1 MDTNIKNAVSL
12 AARALLSLLFLLSGY
27 QKLTG
32 FSGTAQFMASQGMPM
47 AEVLLVGAIAVELG
61 GGLMLLAGWKA
72 RWAAAAM
79 ALFTIPATL
88 IFHAF
93 WAADAA
99 QAQNQF
105 IHFMKNVSIIGGMLM
120 VVAMGPGG
128 WSIDRRRGNA

>member
-1 MDTNIKNAVSL
+1 MNTNFQNAVAL
-12 AARALLSLLFLLSGY
+12 TGRALLALLFILSGY

-32 FSGTAQFMASQGMPM
+32 FSGTADFMASVGMPM
-47 AEVLLVGAIAVELG
+47 AQVLLVGAIAVELG

-72 RWAAAAM
+72 RWAAAAI

-93 WAADAA
+93 WAGDPA

-128 WSIDRRRGNA
+128 WSIDGRRGNA

>member
-1 MDTNIKNAVSL
+1 MNTNFQNAVAL
-12 AARALLSLLFLLSGY
+12 TGRALLALLFILSGY

-32 FSGTAQFMASQGMPM
+32 FSGTADFMASVGMPM
-47 AEVLLVGAIAVELG
+47 AQVLLVGAIAVELG

-72 RWAAAAM
+72 RWAAAAI

-93 WAADAA
+93 WAGDPA

-128 WSIDRRRGNA
+128 WIIDGRRGNA

>member
-1 MDTNIKNAVSL
+1 MNTNFQNAVAL
-12 AARALLSLLFLLSGY
+12 TARALLALLFILSGY

-32 FSGTAQFMASQGMPM
+32 FSGTADFMASVGMPM
-47 AEVLLVGAIAVELG
+47 AQVLLVGAIAVELG

-72 RWAAAAM
+72 RWAAAAI

-93 WAADAA
+93 WAGDPA

-128 WSIDRRRGNA
+128 WSVDGRRGNA